1 VRLAKMVELEGVMKS
16 QSDKITELEAAHVDL
31 KRERDNL
38 HVGYRKILEKHKAHN
53 EKAKQV
59 KAKHAEVHAVELAKL
74 HEDLDLETCSYIEYR
89 QTVCHRLHKLH
100 FVLY

>member
-38 HVGYRKILEKHKAHN
+38 HVGYRKILEKHKALN
-53 EKAKQV
+53 EKAK
-59 KAKHAEVHAVELAKL
+59 
-74 HEDLDLETCSYIEYR
+74 
-89 QTVCHRLHKLH
+89 
-100 FVLY
+100 